1 MVTRLRK
8 VLAGLCTTAL
18 PISFLAALSTAQQ
31 MPQTTKEKIR
41 GASTVKTEQLRGTVL
56 HVEGNTL
63 VVRMSNGEL
72 RNFAVPESRRFLID
86 GRELTVHDLK
96 PGTTLQATVTSTT
109 TSVTER
115 ATTIGTGTVFFVSGQ
130 NVIITL
136 PNGENRMYKVNDSY
150 RFNIGGQK
158 ASVSELRKGMRISA
172 EKIVEEPI
180 TEFASTVAVTGNAPP
195 PLKAQPAPVAAR
207 PTPAPVADV
216 PASSQTPEPER
227 EPAPVVA
234 QAAPEPPARLPETA
248 SSLPALGLLGLALT
262 AISLGSR
269 KLRDRVIRR

>member
-1 MVTRLRK
+1 MKMLTAIRK
-8 VLAGLCTTAL
+8 VLAGLCMTAL
-18 PISFLAALSTAQQ
+18 PITFLAALATAQQ

-41 GASTVKTEQLRGTVL
+41 GASAVKTEQLRGTVL

-63 VVRMSNGEL
+63 VVRMSTGDV
-72 RNFAVPESRRFLID
+72 RHFAVPESRRFVID

-96 PGTTLQATVTSTT
+96 PGTTLEATVTSTT
-109 TSVTER
+109 TPVTER
-115 ATTIGTGTVFFVSGQ
+115 TRTIGTGTVFFVSGQ

-172 EKIVEEPI
+172 EKIVEEPM

-195 PLKAQPAPVAAR
+195 APRPQPAPVAAR
-207 PTPAPVADV
+207 PTPAPVAAA
-216 PASSQTPEPER
+216 PAPPATPEP

-234 QAAPEPPARLPETA
+234 QAAPEPPARLPDTA
-248 SSLPALGLLGLALT
+248 SPFPAIGLAGLGLT
-262 AISLGSR
+262 AVSFSLR
-269 KLRDRVIRR
+269 KLRRRP